1 MPQIQFHNALSHGLE
16 PFEPPAG
23 RAVRIYSCGPTVY
36 DYAHIGNF
44 RSFLFADLVRRFLEA
59 CGHDVHHVMN
69 VTDVGHMTEDAAAD
83 GAGEDKMA
91 LAMKKLAAA
100 KKKPDKKSGTVDAGL
115 IDDPNDPYQIARFYE
130 QAFLEDARTLGLK
143 IAGEPE
149 NIPRATENVGGM
161 LNMIGELL
169 AKGHAYKSEEGVVY
183 YSVES
188 FPEYG
193 KLSGNTLDKL
203 VAGMGGRVSE
213 EEIAGKRHPAD
224 FLLWKPDTS
233 HVMKWDSAALVGE
246 GPGQDLGVGYPG
258 WHIECSVMARELLGD
273 VIDIHTGG
281 EDLIFPHHECEIAQ
295 TRGATGEDRFAK
307 FWMHARF
314 LMVEGEKMSKSK
326 GNFYTVRDVLGGKAT
341 GREVHPGVLRYELTK
356 SHYRANMNFT
366 AKGLQDSAAAVRKL
380 IEFRERLSSQTDD
393 LSSPSPSTP
402 PEVDASHPMVAG
414 FLQAL
419 GDDLNMS
426 GALGVLFPWVAGPH
440 PDPAESLAAFDLVDS
455 VLVTNPSAGDDG
467 DAGGFD
473 PAALCRK
480 IDEARAAKDW
490 PAADA
495 ARDEL
500 KAAGYEVRN
509 DPAGTVAVKEL
520 A

>member
-1 MPQIQFHNALSHGLE
+1 MPDIQFYNSLTHGLA
-16 PFEPPAG
+16 PFEPPVGKDGAA
-23 RAVRIYSCGPTVY
+23 RPVRIYSCGPTVY

-59 CGHDVHHVMN
+59 CGNEVRHVMN

-83 GAGEDKMA
+83 GAGEDKMEKA
-91 LAMKKLAAA
+91 MRELAEA
-100 KKKPDKKSGTVDAGL
+100 KKKPNKKSGVVDAGL

-130 QAFLEDARTLGLK
+130 DAFLQDAKALGMKL
-143 IAGEPE
+143 AGEPE
-149 NIPRATENVGGM
+149 NIPRATENVDGM
-161 LNMIGELL
+161 LAMVGELL
-169 AKGHAYKSEEGVVY
+169 SKGHAYRSEGGVVY

-203 VAGMGGRVSE
+203 VAGQGGRVSE

-233 HVMKWDSAALVGE
+233 PRHEGGIPRNTGRIWASATPAGN
-246 GPGQDLGVGYPG
+246 
-258 WHIECSVMARELLGD
+258 IECSVMARRLLGD

-295 TRGATGEDRFAK
+295 TRGATGEESFAK

-326 GNFYTVRDVLGGKAT
+326 GNFYTVRDVLGGKVT
-341 GREVHPGVLRYELTK
+341 GRDVHPGVLRYELTK

-380 IEFRERLSSQTDD
+380 IEFKAKLASQADG
-393 LSSPSPSTP
+393 SAVV
-402 PEVDASHPMVAG
+402 EVDNTHPAVAG

-426 GALGVLFPWVAGPH
+426 GALGVLFPWVSGPH
-440 PDPAESLAAFDLVDS
+440 PDPAESLAAFELIDA
-455 VLVTNPSAGDDG
+455 VLVTDPSAG
-467 DAGGFD
+467 AAAASGGFD
-473 PAALCRK
+473 PAALCQQ

-490 PAADA
+490 PVADA

-509 DPAGTVAVKEL
+509 DPSGTVAVKEL

>member
-1 MPQIQFHNALSHGLE
+1 MPDAQPAIQFYNSLTHGIQR
-16 PFEPPAG
+16 FEPPEN
-23 RAVRIYSCGPTVY
+23 RPVRIYSCGPTVY

-83 GAGEDKMA
+83 GAGEDKMEKA
-91 LAMKKLAAA
+91 MRELAEA
-100 KKKPDKKSGTVDAGL
+100 KKKPSKKSGVVGAGL

-130 QAFLEDARTLGLK
+130 EAFLTDAKALGMKL
-143 IAGEPE
+143 AGEPE
-149 NIPRATENVGGM
+149 NIPRATENVDGM
-161 LNMIGELL
+161 LAMVGELL
-169 AKGHAYKSEEGVVY
+169 SKGHAYRSEGGVVY

-203 VAGMGGRVSE
+203 VAGQGGRVTE

-233 HVMKWDSAALVGE
+233 HVMKWDSSE
-246 GPGQDLGVGYPG
+246 YGQDLGVGYPG
-258 WHIECSVMARELLGD
+258 WHIECSVMARRLLGD
-273 VIDIHTGG
+273 VIDVHTGG

-295 TRGATGEDRFAK
+295 TRGATGEESFAK

-326 GNFYTVRDVLGGKAT
+326 GNFYTVRDVLGGKVT
-341 GREVHPGVLRYELTK
+341 GRDVHPGVLRYELTK

-380 IEFRERLSSQTDD
+380 IEFKAKLKGEAAVATA
-393 LSSPSPSTP
+393 
-402 PEVDASHPMVAG
+402 EVDASHPAVAG

-426 GALGVLFPWVAGPH
+426 GALGVLFPWVSGPH
-440 PDPAESLAAFDLVDS
+440 PDPAESLAAFELIDA
-455 VLVTNPSAGDDG
+455 VLVTDPADPAAGAAASSG
-467 DAGGFD
+467 SAGGFD
-473 PAALCRK
+473 PAALCQR
-480 IDEARAAKDW
+480 IDEARAAKDYV
-490 PAADA
+490 AADA

>member
-1 MPQIQFHNALSHGLE
+1 MPDIQFYNSLTHGPE
-16 PFEPPAG
+16 RFEPPAD

-59 CGHDVHHVMN
+59 CGHDVRHVMN

-83 GAGEDKMA
+83 GAGEDKME
-91 LAMKKLAAA
+91 LAMRKLAEA

-130 QAFLEDARTLGLK
+130 EAFLADAKALGMKL
-143 IAGEPE
+143 AGEPQ
-149 NIPRATENVGGM
+149 NIPRATENVAGM
-161 LNMIGELL
+161 LAMVGELL
-169 AKGHAYKSEEGVVY
+169 AKGHAYKSDGGVVY

-203 VAGMGGRVSE
+203 VAGQGGRVTE

-233 HVMKWDSAALVGE
+233 HVMKWDSSE
-246 GPGQDLGVGYPG
+246 YGQDLGVGYPG
-258 WHIECSVMARELLGD
+258 WHIECSVMARRLLGD

-295 TRGATGEDRFAK
+295 TRGATGKDSFAR

-326 GNFYTVRDVLGGKAT
+326 GNFYTVRDVLGGKVT
-341 GREVHPGVLRYELTK
+341 GRDVHPGVLRYELTK

-380 IEFRERLSSQTDD
+380 IEFKAKLADAADGATA
-393 LSSPSPSTP
+393 
-402 PEVDASHPMVAG
+402 EVDASHPAVAG

-426 GALGVLFPWVAGPH
+426 GALGVLFPWVSSPH
-440 PDPAESLAAFDLVDS
+440 PDPAESLAAFELIDA
-455 VLVTNPSAGDDG
+455 VLVTDPAAETGAATAGE
-467 DAGGFD
+467 FD
-473 PAALCRK
+473 PADLCAK
-480 IDEARAAKDW
+480 IDAARAAKDW

-495 ARDEL
+495 ARAEL
-500 KAAGYEVRN
+500 QAAGYEVRN

>member
-1 MPQIQFHNALSHGLE
+1 MPPIQFYNSLSHGVE
-16 PFEPPAG
+16 PFGPPAG
-23 RAVRIYSCGPTVY
+23 RPVAIYSCGPTVY

-59 CGHDVHHVMN
+59 SGCEVRHVMN

-83 GAGEDKMA
+83 GAGEDKME
-91 LAMKKLAAA
+91 LAMRKLAEKKAA
-100 KKKPDKKSGTVDAGL
+100 KGPDKKSGTVEEGAVA
-115 IDDPNDPYQIARFYE
+115 DPSDPYQIARFYE
-130 QAFLEDARTLGLK
+130 DAFLADARALGMKL
-143 IAGEPE
+143 AGEPE
-149 NIPRATENVGGM
+149 NIPRATEHVDGM
-161 LNMIGELL
+161 LAMVGELL
-169 AKGHAYKSEEGVVY
+169 AAGHAYKSEGGVVY

-224 FLLWKPDTS
+224 FLLWKPDMS
-233 HVMKWDSAALVGE
+233 HVMKWDSAE
-246 GPGQDLGVGYPG
+246 YGQDLGVGYPG
-258 WHIECSVMARELLGD
+258 WHIECSVMARRLLGD

-295 TRGATGEDRFAK
+295 TRGATGEDRFAR

-326 GNFYTVRDVLGGKAT
+326 GNFYTVRDVLGGAVT
-341 GREVHPGVLRYELTK
+341 GRAVHPGVLRYELTK

-366 AKGLQDSAAAVRKL
+366 AKGLTDSAAAVRKL
-380 IEFRERLSSQTDD
+380 LEFQAKLRDRADGATA
-393 LSSPSPSTP
+393 
-402 PEVDASHPMVAG
+402 EVDISHPAVAG
-414 FLQAL
+414 FLAAL

-426 GALGVLFPWVAGPH
+426 GALGVLFPWVSGPH
-440 PDPAESLAAFDLVDS
+440 PDPAESLAAWGIIDS
-455 VLVTNPSAGDDG
+455 VLCVDPSGGDDAPAD

-473 PAALCRK
+473 PQALCAR

-490 PAADA
+490 ATADA
-495 ARDEL
+495 VRAEL
-500 KAAGYEVRN
+500 TAAGYEVRN
-509 DPAGTVAVKEL
+509 DPGGTVAVKEL